1 MSLSVFGII
10 LEIIFKQ
17 IDQGP
22 QQVPYARMRPINH
35 KRWKVLMVLLTQ
47 VLHVAD
53 EEAGQLD

>member
-1 MSLSVFGII
+1 MFGII

-22 QQVPYARMRPINH
+22 QQVPYARMRPINLKH
-35 KRWKVLMVLLTQ
+35 WQVLMVLLTQ

-53 EEAGQLD
+53 EKAGQLDW